1 MQLTDSLTKK
11 RRSWNMSRI
20 RSKDTKPE
28 LAVRSSLKR
37 LSVRFRVHVRRLP
50 GCPDFVFS
58 KLRTVLFVNGCFWH
72 RHRNC
77 RFAYSPK
84 SHRGFWEKKF
94 KSNVE
99 RDRRFRRSLKKLGWT
114 VRVIWE
120 CQTREVDRLDDLVR
134 RALLTQSS
142 EDV

>member
-1 MQLTDSLTKK
+1 MTDSITKK

-28 LAVRSSLKR
+28 MAVRSSLKR
-37 LSVRFRVHVRRLP
+37 LGVSFRVHVRRLP
-50 GCPDFVFS
+50 GCPDIVLS

-77 RFAYSPK
+77 RFAYCPK
-84 SHRGFWEKKF
+84 THQDFWEKKF
-94 KSNVE
+94 RTNIE
-99 RDRRFRRSLKKLGWT
+99 RDRRLRRSLKKLGWT
-114 VRVIWE
+114 VQVIWE
-120 CQTREVDRLDDLVR
+120 CQTREVDRLDKLVR